1 MEKFNRKNAQ
11 KYVKRRLKEVENLD
25 LNMEYI
31 TQGKDYIQLA
41 WLPKS
46 LENFKKRIKRAKEK
60 VREENKKKEEI
71 KRNKRKLISNKT
83 LSIVKNNLNIK
94 PTKTNIKRITQ
105 LEADKFFNRYFKS
118 VLNNTK
124 IEKKL
129 NKLKRRFGNRL
140 DLLHD
145 FIDKVLQIDF
155 NYEIDG
161 IAFSRQ
167 EFESDFA
174 DNWDDMMEERLDR
187 MFTLL
192 NKKEFMI

>member
-1 MEKFNRKNAQ
+1 MEKFNRKDAQ
-11 KYVKRRLKEVENLD
+11 KYVKRRIREIEKLD
-25 LNMEYI
+25 LNIGFI
-31 TQGKDYIQLA
+31 TQGKTIEQLA

-46 LENFKKRIKRAKEK
+46 LENFKKRISRAKERK
-60 VREENKKKEEI
+60 REEI
-71 KRNKRKLISNKT
+71 KVKDKPKKDKRNLISNKT
-83 LSIVKNNLNIK
+83 IAIVKNNLDVK
-94 PTKTNIKRITQ
+94 PTKKNIRRITK
-105 LEADKFFNRYFKS
+105 LEADKFFDKYFKS
-118 VLNNTK
+118 VLNNVK
-124 IEKKL
+124 IEKKV
-129 NKLKRRFGNRL
+129 NKLKKRFGNRL

-161 IAFSRQ
+161 IVFSRQ

-187 MFTLL
+187 MFSIL